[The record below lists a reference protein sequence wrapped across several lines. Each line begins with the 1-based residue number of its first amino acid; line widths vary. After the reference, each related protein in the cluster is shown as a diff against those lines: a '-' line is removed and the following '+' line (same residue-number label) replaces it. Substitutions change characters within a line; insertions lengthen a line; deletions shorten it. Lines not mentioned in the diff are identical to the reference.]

1 MLKINSHLTKA
12 RLVWHYPD
20 TKCFHFLGCICWVY
34 QLDIA
39 IWAPPPNSV
48 GLTHPPWS
56 VENHASSPGWSWLC
70 FVICQLHG
78 WLAPADDAAS
88 TLDRAYQ
95 GCLSWGTSVPRASH
109 SFPSGTRTHGL
120 CMVEAEM
127 QESRGYVQALRTGTV
142 TFPHSLALS
151 KLYG

>member
-20 TKCFHFLGCICWVY
+20 TKCFHFFGMHLLGVPVRCCC
-34 QLDIA
+34 LST
-39 IWAPPPNSV
+39 PPNSV

-56 VENHASSPGWSWLC
+56 VENHTSSPGWSWLC
-70 FVICQLHG
+70 FVICQLCG
-78 WLAPADDAAS
+78 WLAPADAAAS

-95 GCLSWGTSVPRASH
+95 RCLSWGSSVPHASH
-109 SFPSGTRTHGL
+109 SFPSGTGMHGL

-127 QESRGYVQALRTGTV
+127 QESTGYVQALRTGTV
-142 TFPHSLALS
+142 TFPPSLALS